1 MMGKGSGDRRA
12 EWRPTRP
19 IQTTVLLAFV
29 VGLGLVV
36 GVVVIQFA
44 GGIGPTTTVSGG
56 DAQCSYSQTFD
67 PRDVAGFAADRA
79 ANERYTD
86 GTVPCVLWLD
96 AGGTP
101 GFDPGTPV
109 EEWQDKSTNGFRALP
124 TAPGPEWAVVDG
136 VEAVR
141 IGGDANEGGDRDAGG
156 SRDGDADANGGEGWL
171 RLDAPPSAMSVT
183 NDTGLTVTML
193 VYVRDADRR
202 GGGPYAING
211 AGDTGSAVELRQSDV
226 PPTNPAAGEW
236 WPTPGAST
244 EITTAGEW
252 AVVTHTT
259 DGETGTLF
267 VDGEPRGTGG
277 DGVAALGTEV
287 RIGGDG
293 SGRAFDGYVAEYF
306 VSNERLS
313 AGGRNIVQCAMAAK
327 HDAVDLDV
335 C

>member
-1 MMGKGSGDRRA
+1 MSGRFRDRRA
-12 EWRPTRP
+12 EWGPTTP
-19 IQTTVLLAFV
+19 IQTVALLIFA

-44 GGIGPTTTVSGG
+44 VGIGPTTTVSGG
-56 DAQCSYSQTFD
+56 DAQCTYSQTFD

-96 AGGTP
+96 AGGSP

-109 EEWQDKSTNGFRALP
+109 AEWRDKSSNGFRATP
-124 TAPGPEWAVVDG
+124 TAAGPEWAVVDG

-141 IGGDANEGGDRDAGG
+141 LDSSG
-156 SRDGDADANGGEGWL
+156 GWL

-183 NDTGLTVTML
+183 NDSGLTVTML
-193 VYVRDADRR
+193 VYVVDSDRR
-202 GGGPYAING
+202 GGGPYAIDAADSN
-211 AGDTGSAVELRQSDV
+211 GSALELSQSDR
-226 PPTNPAAGEW
+226 PATSPAADEW
-236 WPTPGAST
+236 WSTPGPTT

-252 AVVTHTT
+252 AIVTHTT

-267 VDGEPRGTGG
+267 VDGESRGTAG
-277 DGVAALGTEV
+277 DGVAALGTGV
-287 RIGGDG
+287 RIGSDG
-293 SGRAFDGYVAEYF
+293 SGRAFEGYVAEYF
-306 VSNERLS
+306 VSNEQLS
-313 AGGRNIVQCAMAAK
+313 PGARNVVQCAMATK
-327 HDAVDLDV
+327 HDDVVDLDV

>member
-1 MMGKGSGDRRA
+1 MSWGLPDRRG
-12 EWRPTRP
+12 EWRPTTP
-19 IQTTVLLAFV
+19 IQSTVLLAFT

-36 GVVVIQFA
+36 GVVVIQFV
-44 GGIGPTTTVSGG
+44 GGTGPTTTVSGG

-96 AGGTP
+96 AGASP

-109 EEWQDKSTNGFRALP
+109 GEWRDQSSNGFRATP
-124 TAPGPEWAVVDG
+124 TAAGPEWAVVDG

-141 IGGDANEGGDRDAGG
+141 FDG
-156 SRDGDADANGGEGWL
+156 SRGWL
-171 RLDAPPSAMSVT
+171 RLDAPPSALSVT

-193 VYVRDADRR
+193 VYVVDSDRR
-202 GGGPYAING
+202 GGGPYAIDAADGN
-211 AGDTGSAVELRQSDV
+211 GSAVELSQSDR
-226 PPTNPAAGEW
+226 PPASPEADEWWSTPGPAA
-236 WPTPGAST
+236 
-244 EITTAGEW
+244 EITTDGEW
-252 AVVTHTT
+252 AIVTHTT

-267 VDGEPRGTGG
+267 VDGDSQGTAG
-277 DGVAALGTEV
+277 DGVAALGTSV

-293 SGRAFDGYVAEYF
+293 SGRAFEAYVAEYF
-306 VSNERLS
+306 VSNEQLS
-313 AGGRNIVQCAMAAK
+313 PGARNVVQCAMNAK
-327 HDAVDLDV
+327 HDDIVDLDV

>member
-1 MMGKGSGDRRA
+1 MMGDGSGDRRA

-19 IQTTVLLAFV
+19 IQTTALLAFA

-44 GGIGPTTTVSGG
+44 GGIGPTTTVPGG

-96 AGGTP
+96 AGGSP

-109 EEWQDKSTNGFRALP
+109 EAWQDKSTNGFRATP

-141 IGGDANEGGDRDAGG
+141 IGGNESGDGGSDGDRG
-156 SRDGDADANGGEGWL
+156 GWL

-183 NDTGLTVTML
+183 NDSGLTVTML
-193 VYVRDADRR
+193 VYVADGDRL
-202 GGGPYAING
+202 GGGPYAIS
-211 AGDTGSAVELRQSDV
+211 AADDAGSAVELRQSDV
-226 PPTNPAAGEW
+226 PPTDPAAGEW
-236 WPTPGAST
+236 WPTPGANT

-252 AVVTHTT
+252 AIVTHTT

-267 VDGEPRGTGG
+267 VDGEPRGTAG
-277 DGVAALGTEV
+277 DGVATLGTEV

-313 AGGRNIVQCAMAAK
+313 AGGRNVVQCAMAAK